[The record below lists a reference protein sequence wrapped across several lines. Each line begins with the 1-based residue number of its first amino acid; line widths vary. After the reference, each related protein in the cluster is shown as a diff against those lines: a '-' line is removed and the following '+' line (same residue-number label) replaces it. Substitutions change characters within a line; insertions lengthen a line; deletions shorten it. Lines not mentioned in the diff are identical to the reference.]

1 MQTKILLVDVF
12 LLPCQCV
19 LSALP
24 SLRPARPQKL
34 PRKKRSPAMRRTDQ
48 RKTAKRR
55 RILFSIDDPQ
65 AREVAVVGDFNTWD
79 RASHPMKKDDNG
91 LWRKIMM
98 LPPGQ
103 YEYKFLV
110 DGQWRTDPSNPR
122 QCTNC
127 YGTHNNI
134 LHVQDSRL

>member
-1 MQTKILLVDVF
+1 MFFPF
-12 LLPCQCV
+12 LPVCAISRLR
-19 LSALP
+19 LFD
-24 SLRPARPQKL
+24 RPAPHKGQE
-34 PRKKRSPAMRRTDQ
+34 KKEPGMRQTDQ

-55 RILFSIDDPQ
+55 RILFSIDAPQ

-79 RASHPMKKDDNG
+79 RASHPMKNDGNG
-91 LWRKIMM
+91 QWQKVMM

-110 DGQWRTDPSNPR
+110 DGQWRTDPNNPR

-127 YGTHNNI
+127 YGTNNNI
-134 LHVQDSRL
+134 LHVQDSRQ